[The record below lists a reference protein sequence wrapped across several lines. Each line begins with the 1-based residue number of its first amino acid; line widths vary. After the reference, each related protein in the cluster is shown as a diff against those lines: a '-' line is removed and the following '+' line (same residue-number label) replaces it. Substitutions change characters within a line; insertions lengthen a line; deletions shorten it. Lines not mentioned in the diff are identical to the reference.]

1 MYSKNLHAESYRN
14 VFVSFI
20 KAASIFSS
28 VHIYRERYGGGGV
41 YVCIKL
47 HSFFTKKLLQHCT
60 LKIQFIFICR
70 FRRFQATVKNLP
82 LLWIVGVDVL
92 T

>member
-1 MYSKNLHAESYRN
+1 M
-14 VFVSFI
+14 

-70 FRRFQATVKNLP
+70 FRRFQATAEIYP
-82 LLWIVGVDVL
+82 YFGLLVL
-92 T
+92 MCSHKDFLLSTIERKGTAA